1 MGANKCPWISAI
13 SEGSAHARQK
23 CFGADERFYICPV
36 CDARKATAI
45 NRRGG
50 AFREA
55 LRDFHVFHLAA

>member
-1 MGANKCPWISAI
+1 MRANKGPWISAV
-13 SEGSAHARQK
+13 SERSAHARQN
-23 CFGADERFYICPV
+23 CFGVDGRFYICPV

-45 NRRGG
+45 NRRDG